1 LHALATGVDGQNG
14 VYGYGSS
21 ALFPTSSF
29 NAANYWIDAVYL
41 PTTTYTIAGTLTG
54 TGAAGAT
61 VTLSGS
67 SATATADSSGN
78 FSFNGLANGTYTVTP
93 SANGATFSPASQTVT
108 INNGHALGLS
118 FAGTVATYSVS
129 GTISGAGGSGATVSL
144 SGAATATT
152 TADASGLYSFPGLS
166 NGSYTVTALKTGYVM
181 TPASQAVTVNGANVS
196 ANFSS
201 AVQTSTLSGTISGAG
216 GSGATVNLT
225 GAKTASATANTSG
238 QYSFTGLTNGSYTV
252 TPTKAGYVMTPA
264 SQAVT
269 INNANAT
276 ANFSSAVQTFT
287 LSGTISGS
295 GGSGATVKLTG
306 AKTVTVTA
314 NSSGQ
319 FSFPGLLNGSYTVTP
334 SKVLH
339 LYSPS
344 NQTVTISGANKAA
357 VNFSTLL

>member
-1 LHALATGVDGQNG
+1 
-14 VYGYGSS
+14 
-21 ALFPTSSF
+21 
-29 NAANYWIDAVYL
+29 
-41 PTTTYTIAGTLTG
+41 
-54 TGAAGAT
+54 
-61 VTLSGS
+61 
-67 SATATADSSGN
+67 
-78 FSFNGLANGTYTVTP
+78 
-93 SANGATFSPASQTVT
+93 
-108 INNGHALGLS
+108 
-118 FAGTVATYSVS
+118 
-129 GTISGAGGSGATVSL
+129 L

-152 TADASGLYSFPGLS
+152 TANTSGQYSFPGLS
-166 NGSYTVTALKTGYVM
+166 NGNYSVSASKTGYVM
-181 TPASQAVTVNGANVS
+181 TPASLAVTVNSANAS

-201 AVQTSTLSGTISGAG
+201 AVLTSTLSGTISGAG

-252 TPTKAGYVMTPA
+252 TPTKSGYVMTPA
-264 SQAVT
+264 SQTVT

-287 LSGTISGS
+287 LSGIISGS

-306 AKTVTVTA
+306 AKSATVTA

-319 FSFPGLLNGSYTVTP
+319 FSFTGLLNGSYTVTP
-334 SKVLH
+334 SKLLH

-344 NQTVTISGANKAA
+344 NLTVTISGANKTG